1 MDAVG
6 IVSALNYGGKSMRN
20 YRNPII
26 KKLLGFILSIMLVVG
41 MLPAGT
47 FATEAEDAGSF
58 ILVVEAQGKL
68 VIAPEYIAYEEDETI
83 GEALLNSEHVF
94 TGLDVGWITEID
106 GVVGNFT
113 RSDENGG
120 FDLSRSAS
128 EIGFFRFCEDEEN
141 GVPSEGMQ
149 KLMTSMAE
157 YLEKDDDVKAAAKAA
172 YDDAYAQ
179 FVGIDS
185 YSAMVLADKLDEA
198 VSRYEAVQNSE
209 KYPVTFSNGADIH
222 KDSDITVTNAY
233 GKTWS
238 NDGDGVIDLPAGDYS
253 FKISKDGL
261 HAEGNIT
268 VSKAATVKAPLP
280 EKLWLDRESFR
291 LSGSYGAEDNEEN
304 KFTDDENVV
313 GEWNGRSTKVAV
325 SDIFTGSIYTYA
337 EYDESA
343 ISGEPVL
350 KALYT
355 SAKTGEAESVELPFE
370 SLTSGISGVLKKG
383 AAGNV
388 VTYRISNK
396 ASDGFTYS
404 QDYTVSFERVPTLK
418 SISVKD
424 QEGVDQAATAAFD
437 PTTTEYTYKIIDS
450 VTELNIE
457 AEPLDESYSVKING
471 KNAAD
476 GVVVE
481 LTAGSE
487 TTIPITVSGGEYT
500 NTYNLIIRPAEG
512 KKLNFV
518 TDRADV
524 TLKVVNSNGQVMPYA
539 KFKEGENGNR
549 YQYTLVP
556 GETYSYVATA
566 ATYYHIADEFTMED
580 VADSTINVDVPEEDW
595 LSALAFG
602 TGKASSKKGSL
613 PLDSTFA
620 PADHS
625 YKVKFIDTEHNAYV
639 WVTADS
645 GVTVDAVYKQK
656 HSGDLY
662 HGKEKVVSLT
672 SEATTGV
679 QLQRMLIDENPVE
692 NTVTIRVSKDVDGVI
707 CYQDYT
713 VDFQRIL
720 SLKEISAKCDGLT
733 ATMIQ
738 EDETEGFKPG
748 VTEYS
753 VTVSMAAKALD
764 LTLVSNK
771 GDYCYG
777 EDEIGYI
784 VKVNGEDVTE
794 TGTASIALDGT
805 LNTQN
810 VTVTVENH
818 KAPEGTT
825 EYLIHILKSPP
836 VDVDFNITPDNA
848 LLAMYE
854 TMSGERLWPM
864 EDGTYRLCEGYSYK
878 YTLTA
883 YGHVSKTGTLEVT
896 RDDEKALIIKDGE
909 DVYKVTENSDGGGV
923 LAVDWTLAK
932 ATDNTS
938 IRTDIES
945 EWANFRG
952 SESNNSVTDAAI
964 PTSAE
969 NGTLYWAN
977 KIGNGYSADAVGSPI
992 LVDGDLIT
1000 YAGANIFRVDTIT
1013 GEIKVTGYMDHKSA
1027 HATTPPSYA
1036 EGMVFVALT
1045 DGTVQAFNA
1054 ETLESLWVYKD
1065 PLGGQPVC
1073 PLTIKD
1079 GYLYT
1084 GFWNSER
1091 GDANFVC
1098 LSITD
1103 EDPEQI
1109 NEAKSAS
1116 WYHTTNG
1123 GYYWAGAYVSDDF
1136 VLIGT
1141 DDGDAGCT
1149 EPTSQMLMFDPKTGK
1164 LLDSWDGL
1172 DGDIRSTVV
1181 YDEVTDAYYFTS
1193 KGGSFYSLKVAKIG
1207 DGWQMTNK
1215 WSVELDNGTASTP
1228 MSTCSPTVYNGRAYV
1243 GVSGESQFGAYSGH
1257 NISVIDLSQH
1267 KVAYKV
1273 QTQGYPQTSGLLTTA
1288 YEEESGYVY
1297 VYFFDNMTPGKLRVL
1312 RDKAGQTKADYLTT
1326 EGSNSTAYALFT
1338 PTGNQAQY
1346 AICSPIVD
1354 EYGTVYFKND
1364 SAHMMAFGSTIEK
1377 IEVTKKP
1384 DKMKYAEGEAFDPKG
1399 MAVTATYANGKTRDV
1414 TSYVTYDIDKITADK
1429 TTVTI
1434 TFPYVMYG
1442 NQENGTSMDSGIS
1455 AVTPVTTLEVSIGT
1469 AEPEQPDTPPE
1480 EPVEI
1485 KAGDVNLD
1493 GYIDLQDA
1501 ELIISHYYET
1511 AELTAEQ
1518 RAQADVNGDG
1528 EIDTDDAGLIV
1539 SYYYEDIKEF
1549 PVEAQ

>member
-6 IVSALNYGGKSMRN
+6 IVSVLNYGGKSMRN

-41 MLPAGT
+41 MLPSGA

-68 VIAPEYIAYEEDETI
+68 VIAPEYITYEEDQTI
-83 GEALLNSEHVF
+83 GEALLSSEHVF

-106 GVVGNFT
+106 GTVGNFT

-141 GVPSEGMQ
+141 SVPSEGMQ

-157 YLEKDDDVKAAAKAA
+157 YLDKDADVKAAAKAA

-179 FVGIDS
+179 FAGIDS

-198 VSRYEAVQNSE
+198 VSKYESQQNSD
-209 KYPVTFSNGADIH
+209 KYPVTFTNGTTAYNDAE
-222 KDSDITVTNAY
+222 ITVKNAY

-253 FKISKDGL
+253 FNISKDGL

-280 EKLWLDRESFR
+280 EQLWLDRKSFR
-291 LSGSYGAEDNEEN
+291 LSGSYGAEDNEDD
-304 KFTDDENVV
+304 KFTDDEYVV

-383 AAGNV
+383 AAGNT

-404 QDYTVSFERVPTLK
+404 QDYTVSFERIPTLK

-437 PTTTEYTYKIIDS
+437 PITTEYTYKIIDS
-450 VTELNIE
+450 VNKLSIE
-457 AEPLDESYSVKING
+457 AEPLDESYSVKIDG

-481 LTAGSE
+481 LAAGSE

-500 NTYNLIIRPAEG
+500 NTYKLVIRPAEG

-539 KFKEGENGNR
+539 KFRDGENGNR

-566 ATYYHIADEFTMED
+566 KTYYHIADEFTMED

-595 LSALAFG
+595 LTGLAFG
-602 TGKASSKKGSL
+602 TSKANSKKGSL
-613 PLDSTFA
+613 PMDSAFSS
-620 PADHS
+620 ADHS

-639 WVTADS
+639 WADADS
-645 GVTVDAVYKQK
+645 SMTVKAIYKQK
-656 HSGDLY
+656 DSRSLY
-662 HGKEKVVSLT
+662 HDKEKTVSIT
-672 SEATTGV
+672 SGASQGV
-679 QLQRMLIDENPVE
+679 QLNRLLMDENPVE
-692 NTVTIRVSKDVDGVI
+692 NTVAIRVSKDVDGVT

-720 SLKEISAKCDGLT
+720 SLKEISAKCDGIT

-738 EDETEGFKPG
+738 EDETEGFKPE

-753 VTVSMAAKALD
+753 VTVSMAAK
-764 LTLVSNK
+764 TLELSLFKNQ
-771 GDYCYG
+771 GYPFYG
-777 EDEIGYI
+777 EDEIGYR
-784 VKVNGEDVTE
+784 VSVDGEDVTE

-805 LNTQN
+805 LDTQD
-810 VTVTVENH
+810 VTVTVEND

-825 EYLIHILKSPP
+825 DYLIHILKSPP
-836 VDVDFNITPDNA
+836 VDVDFNLQPDNA

-864 EDGTYRLCEGYSYK
+864 EDGVYRLCEGYSYD
-878 YTLTA
+878 YALTA
-883 YGHVSKTGTLEVT
+883 YGHISKTGTLTVT
-896 RDDEKALIIKDGE
+896 RDENKNLVVTDG
-909 DVYKVTENSDGGGV
+909 DISYKVTENSDGGGI
-923 LAVDWTLAK
+923 LAVDWTLIK
-932 ATDNTS
+932 ASENTS

-952 SESNNSVTDAAI
+952 SESNNSITEAAI

-992 LVDGDLIT
+992 LVDGDLVT

-1013 GEIKVTGYMDHKSA
+1013 GEIKATGYMDHKSA

-1079 GYLYT
+1079 GFLYT
-1084 GFWNSER
+1084 GFWNSEK

-1103 EDPEQI
+1103 EDPYKH
-1109 NEAKSAS
+1109 NEAKSVS

-1181 YDEVTDAYYFTS
+1181 YDDATDAYYFTS

-1207 DGWQMTNK
+1207 DGWKMTDK
-1215 WSVELDNGTASTP
+1215 WNIELDNGTDATP
-1228 MSTCSPTVYNGRAYV
+1228 MSTCSPTVYKGRAYV

-1257 NISVIDLSQH
+1257 NISVIDLAQQ
-1267 KVAYKV
+1267 KVAYQV

-1288 YEEESGYVY
+1288 YEEKSGYVY

-1326 EGSNSTAYALFT
+1326 EGGNSTAYALFT
-1338 PTGNQAQY
+1338 PTGDQAQY

-1354 EYGTVYFKND
+1354 EYGTIYFKND

-1377 IEVTKKP
+1377 IEVTKRP
-1384 DKMKYAEGEAFDPKG
+1384 DKMKYADGDAFDPKG
-1399 MAVTATYANGKTRDV
+1399 MVVTATYANGKTRDV

-1434 TFPYVMYG
+1434 TFPYVMYK
-1442 NQENGTSMDSGIS
+1442 NQENGTSMDSGVS
-1455 AVTPVTTLEVSIGT
+1455 AVTPVTTLEVSIGE
-1469 AEPEQPDTPPE
+1469 AEPEQPDIP
-1480 EPVEI
+1480 PVEI

-1493 GYIDLQDA
+1493 GYIDTQDA
-1501 ELIISHYYET
+1501 GLVISYYYET
-1511 AELTAEQ
+1511 LAEDMTAEQ
-1518 RAQADVNGDG
+1518 KAQADVNGDG
-1528 EIDTDDAGLIV
+1528 EIDTNDAGLIV
-1539 SYYYEDIKEF
+1539 SYYYGTIEEF
-1549 PVEAQ
+1549 PSQAQ